1 MYFVYQA
8 RYQEHKMWHKSCC
21 PLFHPP
27 SADNDNQS
35 AFFPAENSWAQEP
48 FIIKCINE
56 WAQLRFWVLFINI
69 RGMVMILFNRYML
82 TVILKIK
89 PLSTAD
95 QRKWSQSG
103 LMFIIPTWKLLSS
116 VVSPELW
123 DWRRLWFIR
132 LSSSLSLITSSGC
145 KVNCCS
151 SPLISWFC
159 CKSSSFRPSLG
170 KVPSFTAFSGI
181 SFCLFSPSSGL
192 SINIIIKK
200 TIKMLLIVAEYGGKI
215 CTSEESAASKIF
227 DLNSTAEQLS
237 YAWK

>member
-1 MYFVYQA
+1 
-8 RYQEHKMWHKSCC
+8 
-21 PLFHPP
+21 
-27 SADNDNQS
+27 
-35 AFFPAENSWAQEP
+35 
-48 FIIKCINE
+48 
-56 WAQLRFWVLFINI
+56 
-69 RGMVMILFNRYML
+69 MVMILLNRYML

-103 LMFIIPTWKLLSS
+103 LMFIIPTWKLLSF
-116 VVSPELW
+116 VVSPDLW

-159 CKSSSFRPSLG
+159 CESSSFRPSLG

-192 SINIIIKK
+192 SINIIIRK

-215 CTSEESAASKIF
+215 CTSEESAAGKIF
-227 DLNSTAEQLS
+227 LPEFYSGAVVLCLEINFKNKSVICFFTHMQGNDPS
-237 YAWK
+237 